1 MLPGFRFLF
10 VAMVLTISVV
20 VFGLGAAAL
29 LRAAHDEFAG
39 KPSWRTAPE
48 TLFTQPAEATSPV
61 LTMLRAD
68 PLGAEPKAPDNGHAD
83 AAPAEQAAIIS
94 TAADPQ
100 KIAALKSEDSSS
112 PGTAKPAMPVSESP
126 AQSEA
131 APAKAE
137 TTASDDDSAS
147 LDQTKTAALEQLSSA
162 VQALSRPNEPAPAAS
177 EPVSAAPEQA
187 NAPAS
192 SAPDAASTKIATLGG
207 AIETQPPAKAA
218 SAKTA
223 NAKPDRS
230 AIKKRLQARRA
241 AERRKIAL
249 LRARLPPQPPKRPAN
264 PFAPFVQP
272 AAPARSR

>member
-10 VAMVLTISVV
+10 VSMVLTISVL

-29 LRAAHDEFAG
+29 LRAAHEEFATN
-39 KPSWRTAPE
+39 PSWRAAPE

-61 LTMLRAD
+61 LTMLRVDTLA
-68 PLGAEPKAPDNGHAD
+68 AEPKAPVNGHAD

-94 TAADPQ
+94 TAAEP
-100 KIAALKSEDSSS
+100 AALKSEDASA
-112 PGTAKPAMPVSESP
+112 PDTATPEMPVSESP

-131 APAKAE
+131 ALANAE
-137 TTASDDDSAS
+137 TTASGDARGPVDE
-147 LDQTKTAALEQLSSA
+147 TRTAALEQLSSA
-162 VQALSRPNEPAPAAS
+162 VQALSRPTEPAPAAS
-177 EPVSAAPEQA
+177 EPVSAASEQA

-192 SAPDAASTKIATLGG
+192 SAPDPALTKIVTLGG

-218 SAKTA
+218 SAKPA

-230 AIKKRLQARRA
+230 AIKKRLQARLA

-249 LRARLPPQPPKRPAN
+249 LRARLAPQTPQRPAN
-264 PFAPFVQP
+264 PFAPFVRP
-272 AAPARSR
+272 AAVARSR

>member
-10 VAMVLTISVV
+10 VSMVLTISVL

-29 LRAAHDEFAG
+29 LRAAHEEFATN
-39 KPSWRTAPE
+39 PSWRAAPE

-61 LTMLRAD
+61 LTMLRVDTLA
-68 PLGAEPKAPDNGHAD
+68 AEPKAPVNGHAD

-94 TAADPQ
+94 TAAEP
-100 KIAALKSEDSSS
+100 AALKSEDASA
-112 PGTAKPAMPVSESP
+112 PDTATPEMPVSESP

-131 APAKAE
+131 ALANAE
-137 TTASDDDSAS
+137 TTASGDARGPVDE
-147 LDQTKTAALEQLSSA
+147 TRTAALEQLSSA
-162 VQALSRPNEPAPAAS
+162 VQALSRPTEPAPAAS
-177 EPVSAAPEQA
+177 EPVSAASEQA

-192 SAPDAASTKIATLGG
+192 SAPDPALTKIVTLGG

-218 SAKTA
+218 SAKPA

-230 AIKKRLQARRA
+230 AIKKRLQARLA

-249 LRARLPPQPPKRPAN
+249 LRARLAPQTPQRPAN
-264 PFAPFVQP
+264 PFAPFAQP
-272 AAPARSR
+272 AAAARSR